1 MKKITKRFTSILL
14 VLLILA
20 IATACT
26 PPDNGSQN
34 PPPPPSVS
42 ANEVI
47 NQSVAK
53 LEDMMGIENS
63 EAAPQ
68 LMAFVAPNYAVD
80 YNNERLSVLR
90 GSGIA
95 VYFTQYLAK
104 EDYGFSDGTVYKD
117 TVTVENMTLNFY
129 AKKAAVDGGV
139 AVSLEMHQTVGEI
152 ESVSPIQIYFEYDY
166 TAEQP
171 SKTTIVSVT
180 DNDAVYNIAIA
191 QFDYTEEI
199 AYSYNFQV
207 SSADAAAVKTAFT
220 NKDFDFEKFSACTAS
235 AYTFAK
241 LYTKTG
247 TIDSYAYMAGREDAI
262 DATEDD
268 VAALYNAIYGEVKDA
283 CVPVALLD
291 AASATAKVYYQDM
304 WTYGASRVSAI
315 K

>member
-1 MKKITKRFTSILL
+1 MKKITKHFTSILL

-34 PPPPPSVS
+34 PPPPSVS

-47 NQSVAK
+47 NQSVAE

-68 LMAFVAPNYAVD
+68 LTAFVAPNYAVN
-80 YNNERLSVLR
+80 YENERLSVLR
-90 GSGIA
+90 GSGLAI
-95 VYFTQYLAK
+95 YFTQYLAK
-104 EDYGFSDGTVYKD
+104 ESYGFADGTVYKD
-117 TVTVENMTLNFY
+117 TVTVENTTLNFY

-139 AVSLEMHQTVGEI
+139 AVSLEMHQTVGSE
-152 ESVSPIQIYFEYDY
+152 ESVNPIYIYFEYDY
-166 TAEQP
+166 TAERP

-180 DNDAVYNIAIA
+180 DNAAVYNIAVA

-199 AYSYNFQV
+199 AYSYNFRV
-207 SSADAAAVKTAFT
+207 GGEDAAAVKTAFT
-220 NKDFDFEKFSACTAS
+220 NKDLDFEKFSACTATG
-235 AYTFAK
+235 YTFAK

-247 TIDSYAYMAGREDAI
+247 TIESYAYMTGREDAI

-315 K
+315 Q